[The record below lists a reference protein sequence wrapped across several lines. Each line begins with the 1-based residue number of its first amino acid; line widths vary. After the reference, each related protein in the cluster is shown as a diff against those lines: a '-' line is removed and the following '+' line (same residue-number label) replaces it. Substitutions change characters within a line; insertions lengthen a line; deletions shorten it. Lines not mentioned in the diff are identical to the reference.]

1 MKTMRSHKIMNNDER
16 ETMKTSP
23 LLALLGGAL
32 LAAQGWAAPQF
43 IPDLDIPSFDG
54 TELDANLFV
63 PDAPPPDGGYP
74 TVLFTNSWAL
84 DKHQYLLQAEAL
96 ADNGYLVLSY
106 STRGFGQSGG
116 LVDVAGDNSI
126 ADVGVLID
134 WLEANYPV
142 GKLGMA
148 GISYGAGVSLLG
160 AAADPRVDA
169 VAALSGWSDVVEGL
183 YPNDTV
189 NLVWGTLLVN
199 TAFHREPVVDRV
211 WSDLRSG
218 QNIDGVLEFSAARS
232 ALTFVDALN
241 ANNTAVLMSNNFADY
256 LFKPNSMTDLYTL
269 LEGPRKLLLNPG
281 THAVTETLGGND
293 GHIWA
298 TSFRWFDHY
307 LKGEDNGIDTEPKV
321 DMTVRISNR
330 LEQFEDFPV
339 TQNASRWYL
348 HPRLTYL
355 GNGSLK
361 GGPYSGWRWSNQFHG
376 GADTAA
382 GTGIPIVSDALE
394 GLGIPVYTYMPAI
407 NGYHAIEYH
416 GPVQWS
422 PLEIRGT
429 PTLDLWIEPSK
440 PEVQLQ
446 LHLYDTGPLGMGR
459 LITHAPVTLHNA
471 AVGEEQRISVEFFT
485 TSYDVPPGHRV
496 TLAIDTEGAIYQKP
510 ADTNYQIRVPYRS
523 GRVSKLTVPHL

>member
-1 MKTMRSHKIMNNDER
+1 
-16 ETMKTSP
+16 MKTSP

-32 LAAQGWAAPQF
+32 LAAHSWAAPQF
-43 IPDLDIPSFDG
+43 IADLDIPSFDG
-54 TELDANLFV
+54 TQLDANLFV
-63 PDAPPPDGGYP
+63 PDTPPPTGGYP

-84 DKHQYLLQAEAL
+84 DKHQYLLQAAAL
-96 ADNGYLVLSY
+96 ADDGYLVMSY

-116 LVDVAGDNSI
+116 LVDVAGANSL
-126 ADVGVLID
+126 ADASALID

-148 GISYGAGVSLLG
+148 GISYGAGISLLA

-199 TAFHREPVVDRV
+199 TAFNREPVVDQI

-218 QNIDGVLEFSAARS
+218 ENIDGVIEFAAPRS
-232 ALTFVDALN
+232 ALGFVDALN
-241 ANNTAVLMSNNFADY
+241 ANGTAVLMSNNFADY

-269 LEGPRKLLLNPG
+269 LEGPKKLLLNPG
-281 THAVTETLGGND
+281 THAVTETLGGNH

-307 LKGEDNGIDTEPKV
+307 LKGEANGIDSEPKV
-321 DMTVRISNR
+321 DMMVRISNR
-330 LEQFEDFPV
+330 LEQFDDFPV
-339 TQNASRWYL
+339 TQNKSHWYL
-348 HPRLTYL
+348 HPRLTYF

-361 GGPYSGWRWSNQFHG
+361 GSPYSGWSWSNEFHG

-407 NGYHAIEYH
+407 NGYHAIEYKS
-416 GPVQWS
+416 PLQWS
-422 PLEIRGT
+422 TLKIRGT
-429 PTLDLWIEPSK
+429 PRLEMWIKPSK
-440 PEVQLQ
+440 PEVQLH
-446 LHLYDTGPLGMGR
+446 LHLYDADPLGMGR
-459 LITHAPVTLHNA
+459 LITHAPITLRDA
-471 AVGEEQRISVEFFT
+471 QVGQEQKISVEFFT
-485 TSYDVPPGHRV
+485 TSYDVPAGHRV
-496 TLAIDTEGAIYQKP
+496 TLAIDTEGLIYQKP
-510 ADTNYQIRVPYRS
+510 ADTDYEIEVPYRGS
-523 GRVSKLTVPHL
+523 RVSRLTIPHL